1 MQKFDQS
8 REPWSGS
15 RKGNSFER
23 DPIFRSPRNF
33 LPDAEVGDRRV
44 YVSWNQIVSDEF
56 LYEHFEKFGVVEN
69 IWVAHGRALYGFV
82 FFVEEVV
89 GRSLLGAVHRVE
101 GVELLINKAE
111 PELVRWKTGEV
122 LSLRPAARLR
132 ENRGFY
138 RQEPYLRGGDSDFRH
153 TGKQKIGQDG
163 GVEDTEGVGIMKSP

>member
-56 LYEHFEKFGVVEN
+56 LYEHFEEFGVVEN
-69 IWVAHGRALYGFV
+69 IWVARGRALYGFV
-82 FFVEEVV
+82 FLSRKWWGDPCWVLCT
-89 GRSLLGAVHRVE
+89 GLQ
-101 GVELLINKAE
+101 EL
-111 PELVRWKTGEV
+111 
-122 LSLRPAARLR
+122 SC
-132 ENRGFY
+132 
-138 RQEPYLRGGDSDFRH
+138 
-153 TGKQKIGQDG
+153 
-163 GVEDTEGVGIMKSP
+163 